1 MGNPPNTRIINVDP
15 RIKIINRYKESK
27 ILSENDVLSS
37 LLYWSTSSKNGLNV
51 VEYKPK
57 PSFTFHF

>member
-37 LLYWSTSSKNGLNV
+37 LLYWSTSSKDGLNV
-51 VEYKPK
+51 VECK
-57 PSFTFHF
+57 PSFAFHF